1 MDSDKPKKS
10 EDRSKNE
17 KHIPTKRP
25 NGNKPDGVNCN
36 YEYHDELCGP
46 PSPKDRRDIKH
57 SNACESFLDTI
68 QDKKHVLDN
77 DDLENNP
84 KEVCF
89 SSLLNTDASHSS
101 YLQEH
106 KLGTVITSD
115 NEKHSHA
122 DHVVKSNS
130 TKKNGQEVNFHH
142 TDNLSI
148 IEFGKDSTYE
158 TLETEKKAL
167 VDLSSKIFIDDVPGA
182 DTVVPVFSGKR
193 SNENKPEGIKC
204 NEDYFGELYGHPPPK
219 RQRNV
224 KNSNSYGP
232 ILDTIQ
238 DKKHVFDNNDFKNNP
253 TEVYFDSLFHINPS
267 HKSCPQEHKLGTVI
281 ASDHEKFIH
290 ADRVVRSNSTKK
302 EDVQEIIFPHT
313 DDLFTIEFKK
323 DNTYETLE
331 NEIKVLAE
339 LCSKDFVAEAPGAQS
354 VATVTSSGKDV
365 ATDWPLCKIF
375 T

>member
-25 NGNKPDGVNCN
+25 NDNKPEGVNCN
-36 YEYHDELCGP
+36 YEYYDELCGP

-77 DDLENNP
+77 NDLENNP

-89 SSLLNTDASHSS
+89 NSLLNTDASHTS

-106 KLGTVITSD
+106 KPGTVITSD

-130 TKKNGQEVNFHH
+130 TKKNAQEINFLH
-142 TDNLSI
+142 TDNLST

-158 TLETEKKAL
+158 TLKTEKKPL
-167 VDLSSKIFIDDVPGA
+167 IDLSSKNFTDDVPGA
-182 DTVVPVFSGKR
+182 DTIVPVFSRKR
-193 SNENKPEGIKC
+193 SNENKPDCVKC
-204 NEDYFGELYGHPPPK
+204 NEEYFGELYRHPPPK
-219 RQRNV
+219 RQRDV

-238 DKKHVFDNNDFKNNP
+238 NVFDNNDFKNN
-253 TEVYFDSLFHINPS
+253 TAEVYFDSLFHINPS
-267 HKSCPQEHKLGTVI
+267 HKSYPQEHKLGTVI
-281 ASDHEKFIH
+281 ASNHKTFTH
-290 ADRVVRSNSTKK
+290 ADRVVKSNSTKK
-302 EDVQEIIFPHT
+302 EDVQEMIFPHT
-313 DDLFTIEFKK
+313 EDLFTIEFKK

-339 LCSKDFVAEAPGAQS
+339 LCSKNFVAEAPGAQS

-365 ATDWPLCKIF
+365 ATDWPVRKIV